1 MNFDYDRKREYK
13 KWIAKKDKEEKELK
27 KRGVNEMHI
36 MKWTRECSLKNE
48 ITHVIKK

>member
-13 KWIAKKDKEEKELK
+13 KWVTKKDNEEKELR

-36 MKWTRECSLKNE
+36 M
-48 ITHVIKK
+48 